1 VPDPMI
7 DVRGLSKSYRDHA
20 VLRGVDLTVRRGEIF
35 ALLGPNGAGK
45 TTAVNILTTLVRPD
59 AGTVSIAGHDVV
71 RQAAKVREV
80 IALTGQYASVDGF
93 QTGAENLAMMAA
105 LAHLPRAT
113 VKARTA
119 ELLDRFGLTH
129 AGGRRVETYSGG
141 MRRRLDLAISLV
153 AHPQVLILDEP
164 TTGLDPQARS
174 ELWDVVRE
182 LAADGITILLTT
194 QYLEEADR
202 LADTIAVLDGG
213 RIVARGTASELK
225 ALVPGQHV
233 RVDVEDSRA
242 LADVRGLGFEISGV
256 DEKDLAALVPTT
268 DPLRTVR
275 DLLARA
281 DERGVPVTGVSVV
294 KPSLDDVFLALTGPR
309 VGTTTVARPS
319 GTTVTPGSAHLTNTT
334 TTTTTKA
341 GRP

>member
-1 VPDPMI
+1 MPDPMI
-7 DVRGLSKSYRDHA
+7 DVRGLTKSYGSHA

-59 AGTVSIAGHDVV
+59 AGTAVIAGHDVV
-71 RQAAKVREV
+71 RQAAKVREA

-93 QTGAENLAMMAA
+93 QTGEENLAMMAT
-105 LAHLPRAT
+105 LAHLPRAS
-113 VKARTA
+113 VRARTA
-119 ELLDRFGLTH
+119 ELLARFDLSD
-129 AGGRRVETYSGG
+129 AARRRVETYSGG

-153 AHPQVLILDEP
+153 ADPQVLILDEP

-182 LAADGITILLTT
+182 LAADGITVLLTT

-225 ALVPGQHV
+225 SLVPGQHV
-233 RVDVEDSRA
+233 RVDVEDAHA

-281 DERGVPVTGVSVV
+281 DERGVQVTGVSVV
-294 KPSLDDVFLALTGPR
+294 KPSLDDVFLALTGP
-309 VGTTTVARPS
+309 GATTTPARS
-319 GTTVTPGSAHLTNTT
+319 TTSASTSTA
-334 TTTTTKA
+334 KA
-341 GRP
+341 GPR

>member
-1 VPDPMI
+1 MPDPMI
-7 DVRGLSKSYRDHA
+7 DVRGLTKAYGSHA
-20 VLRGVDLTVRRGEIF
+20 VLQGVDLTVRRGEIY

-59 AGTVSIAGHDVV
+59 AGTASIAGHDVV
-71 RQAAKVREV
+71 RQAARVREV

-93 QTGAENLAMMAA
+93 QTGEENLAMMAT
-105 LAHLPRAT
+105 LAHLPRA
-113 VKARTA
+113 VVAARTA
-119 ELLDRFGLTH
+119 ELLDRFDLTD
-129 AGGRRVETYSGG
+129 AAGRRVETYSGG

-153 AHPQVLILDEP
+153 ADPRVLILDEP
-164 TTGLDPQARS
+164 TTGLDPQSRT

-182 LAADGITILLTT
+182 LAADGITVLLTT

-233 RVDVEDSRA
+233 RVDVEDPRA
-242 LADVRGLGFEISGV
+242 LAAVQDLGLEISGI
-256 DEKDLAALVPTT
+256 DQKDLAAMVPTT

-275 DLLARA
+275 DVLALA
-281 DERGVPVTGVSVV
+281 DERGIPVTGVSVV
-294 KPSLDDVFLALTGPR
+294 KPSLDDVFLALTGSRGSRAAGPSTAPAP
-309 VGTTTVARPS
+309 TTQHVPA
-319 GTTVTPGSAHLTNTT
+319 TTE
-334 TTTTTKA
+334 A
-341 GRP
+341 GHR

>member
-1 VPDPMI
+1 MPDPMI
-7 DVRGLSKSYRDHA
+7 DVRGLTKAYGSHA
-20 VLRGVDLTVRRGEIF
+20 VLQGVDLNVRRGEIY

-59 AGTVSIAGHDVV
+59 AGTASIAGHDVV
-71 RQAAKVREV
+71 RQAARVREV

-93 QTGAENLAMMAA
+93 QTGEENLAMMAT
-105 LAHLPRAT
+105 LAHLPRA
-113 VKARTA
+113 VVAARTA
-119 ELLDRFGLTH
+119 ALLERFDLTG
-129 AGGRRVETYSGG
+129 AARRRVETYSGG

-153 AHPQVLILDEP
+153 ADPQVLILDEP
-164 TTGLDPQARS
+164 TTGLDPQSRT

-182 LAADGITILLTT
+182 LAADGITVLLTT

-202 LADTIAVLDGG
+202 LADTIAVLDDG

-242 LADVRGLGFEISGV
+242 LAAVQDLGLEISGT
-256 DEKDLAALVPTT
+256 DPKDLAAMVPTT

-275 DLLARA
+275 DVLALA
-281 DERGVPVTGVSVV
+281 DERGIPVTGVSVV
-294 KPSLDDVFLALTGPR
+294 KPSLDDVFLALTGSRGSR
-309 VGTTTVARPS
+309 VASPTAPAPTSQHAPA
-319 GTTVTPGSAHLTNTT
+319 P
-334 TTTTTKA
+334 TKA
-341 GRP
+341 GLR

>member
-1 VPDPMI
+1 MPDPMI
-7 DVRGLSKSYRDHA
+7 DVRGLTKAYGSHA
-20 VLRGVDLTVRRGEIF
+20 VLQGVDLTVRRGEIY

-59 AGTVSIAGHDVV
+59 SGTASIAGHDVV
-71 RQAAKVREV
+71 RQAARVREV

-93 QTGAENLAMMAA
+93 QTGEENLAMMAT
-105 LAHLPRAT
+105 LAHLPRA
-113 VKARTA
+113 VVADRTA
-119 ELLDRFGLTH
+119 ALLDRFDLTD
-129 AGGRRVETYSGG
+129 AARRRVETYSGG

-153 AHPQVLILDEP
+153 ADPQVLILDEP
-164 TTGLDPQARS
+164 TTGLDPQSRT

-182 LAADGITILLTT
+182 LAADGITVLLTT

-233 RVDVEDSRA
+233 RVDVEDPRA
-242 LADVRGLGFEISGV
+242 LASVQDLGLEISGI
-256 DEKDLAALVPTT
+256 DPKDLAAMVSTT

-275 DLLARA
+275 DVLALA
-281 DERGVPVTGVSVV
+281 DERGIPVTGVSVV
-294 KPSLDDVFLALTGPR
+294 KPSLDDVFLALTGTRGSRAASQSTAPAP
-309 VGTTTVARPS
+309 TTQHVPA
-319 GTTVTPGSAHLTNTT
+319 TTE
-334 TTTTTKA
+334 A
-341 GRP
+341 GHR